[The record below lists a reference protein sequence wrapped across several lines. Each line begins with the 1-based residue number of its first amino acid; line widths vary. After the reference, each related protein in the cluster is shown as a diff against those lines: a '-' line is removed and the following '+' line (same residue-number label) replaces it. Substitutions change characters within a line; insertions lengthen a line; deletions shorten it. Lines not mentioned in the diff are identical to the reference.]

1 MTSSGSQIEFFSDG
15 EGLIIFSQDEDLE
28 EFDNR
33 DGFSVSKVSPQVLF
47 RAQNVFSTF
56 SEFQVR
62 SSRYVKLSPESAKR
76 MRQRVTKG
84 PVRGA
89 FRRGD
94 FNLVGNPGQFFR
106 QIEIRSTGTLAP
118 AFATA
123 GASLIAQAAIEAAI
137 AEIKDYLETI
147 DAKLDALLRQ
157 SKVESLGELEGISNA
172 LKEVEDYYRTNNSVS
187 ATKWLTISHLGAS
200 LHTMETT
207 ALEQISSLV
216 EQLAASQGNS
226 KKTAE
231 SFQSLDE
238 NLSFWLGNLGWSI
251 WLHDRFYVLEIAHA
265 QELEPDHFDGY
276 HASIQRTR
284 QERIESVACRLLRMN
299 DSIRATANLGNSV
312 WATHYQRARKIIEAA
327 NRAESSIQRFALH
340 VNLSFE
346 EKSELQIRGWKES
359 VSGFVGD
366 SVQAVNQ
373 SRQRGVEQIQKTG
386 ERLRTYREDRTLAKA
401 DKIRARRNAN
411 NNPPDSP

>member
-1 MTSSGSQIEFFSDG
+1 MTGSGSQIEFLSDG

-28 EFDNR
+28 EFDNC

-62 SSRYVKLSPESAKR
+62 SSRYVKLSPESAKL

-118 AFATA
+118 AFVTA
-123 GASLIAQAAIEAAI
+123 GASLIAQATIE
-137 AEIKDYLETI
+137 
-147 DAKLDALLRQ
+147 AKLDTLLRQ

-187 ATKWLTISHLGAS
+187 VTKWLTISHLGAS

-216 EQLAASQGNS
+216 EQLAAGQGNS

-265 QELEPDHFDGY
+265 QEFEPDHFDGY

-312 WATHYQRARKIIEAA
+312 WATHYQRTRKIIEAA

>member
-1 MTSSGSQIEFFSDG
+1 M
-15 EGLIIFSQDEDLE
+15 
-28 EFDNR
+28 
-33 DGFSVSKVSPQVLF
+33 
-47 RAQNVFSTF
+47 
-56 SEFQVR
+56 
-62 SSRYVKLSPESAKR
+62 
-76 MRQRVTKG
+76 
-84 PVRGA
+84 
-89 FRRGD
+89 
-94 FNLVGNPGQFFR
+94 
-106 QIEIRSTGTLAP
+106 
-118 AFATA
+118 TA
-123 GASLIAQAAIEAAI
+123 GASLIAQATIE
-137 AEIKDYLETI
+137 
-147 DAKLDALLRQ
+147 AKLDTLLRQ

-187 ATKWLTISHLGAS
+187 VTKWLTISHLGAS

-216 EQLAASQGNS
+216 EQLAAGQGNS

-265 QELEPDHFDGY
+265 QEFEPDHFDGY

-312 WATHYQRARKIIEAA
+312 WATHYQRTRKIIEAA

>member
-1 MTSSGSQIEFFSDG
+1 M
-15 EGLIIFSQDEDLE
+15 
-28 EFDNR
+28 
-33 DGFSVSKVSPQVLF
+33 
-47 RAQNVFSTF
+47 
-56 SEFQVR
+56 
-62 SSRYVKLSPESAKR
+62 
-76 MRQRVTKG
+76 
-84 PVRGA
+84 
-89 FRRGD
+89 
-94 FNLVGNPGQFFR
+94 
-106 QIEIRSTGTLAP
+106 
-118 AFATA
+118 TA
-123 GASLIAQAAIEAAI
+123 GASLIAQATIE
-137 AEIKDYLETI
+137 
-147 DAKLDALLRQ
+147 AKLDTLLRQ

-187 ATKWLTISHLGAS
+187 VTKWLTISHLGAS

-216 EQLAASQGNS
+216 EQLAAGQGNS

-265 QELEPDHFDGY
+265 QEFEPDHFDGY

-312 WATHYQRARKIIEAA
+312 WATHYQRAGKIIEAA

>member
-1 MTSSGSQIEFFSDG
+1 MTSSGSQIEFLSDG

-28 EFDNR
+28 QFDNC

-62 SSRYVKLSPESAKR
+62 SSRYVKLSPESAKL

-118 AFATA
+118 AFVTA
-123 GASLIAQAAIEAAI
+123 GASLIAQATIE
-137 AEIKDYLETI
+137 
-147 DAKLDALLRQ
+147 AKLDTLLRQ

-216 EQLAASQGNS
+216 EQLAASQGDS
-226 KKTAE
+226 KKTAK

-265 QELEPDHFDGY
+265 QEFEPDHFDGY

-284 QERIESVACRLLRMN
+284 QERIESVTCRLLRMN

-312 WATHYQRARKIIEAA
+312 WATHYQRAGKIIEAA
-327 NRAESSIQRFALH
+327 NRAENSIQRFALH

-386 ERLRTYREDRTLAKA
+386 ERLRTHREDRTLAKA